1 MAKLINLD
9 DHIIV
14 TLKDHKP
21 DFREN
26 SSYRLVNP
34 TKKELGKVSKVII
47 EKINEKLI
55 SEIHFNQWK
64 NTD

>member
-9 DHIIV
+9 DRIIV

-34 TKKELGKVSKVII
+34 AKKELGKVSKVII

-55 SEIHFNQWK
+55 SEIHFNQ
-64 NTD
+64 